1 MMSLTPGGSRTA
13 ETAIGAA
20 LALLGAVVATGWLLR
35 NPALIQL
42 VPGLRPMPLNSALCF
57 VLAGGGLIAMAAR
70 EGRPRLARALAS
82 VLLLIAAA
90 EALQIALGA
99 DFGIDAPGLHRWLW
113 RGGAYPGRMTL
124 FAAIAFVSAG
134 LAMLLATATAEP
146 RRDFLA
152 LLCASGTGAAG
163 ILFLLGYVFGLH
175 LIYASRAFDFVA
187 LETALGLV
195 ALSIALWRNLIRAR
209 RVRFWSRLPADERI
223 TFASAV
229 ILTIVSLAVGV
240 SVFAALQARVVQALS
255 DSLAAGL
262 QHRVSLAQAV
272 IEAGLQRSRMLVGRP
287 APTRALRRLSEHP
300 DDADA
305 ISQLQQSAASL
316 IADGFLAAVYFDSAG
331 REIAAAGQPLTEP
344 QLRVALRGVP
354 GATLEWR
361 ERFVISGRYPVVS
374 AEASLGTALVQV
386 PLPALDALLND
397 SYRLG
402 DTGEAGMCAR
412 LEEQLGCFPQ
422 ARKRNVYFA
431 ALATADGALLPMAR
445 GVAGESGVSLAEDYR
460 GHYVMAAYG
469 PVGAYG
475 LAMVVKA
482 DTAEIYAPIRERL
495 QLVAPILALL
505 VLGGTLLL
513 RAGVRPLALR
523 LARSERVAQ
532 ERNRALDS
540 MMASVADGIMMLDAD
555 GTIRSWNAAAARL
568 FGYSAEDVV
577 GRSISMLVP
586 EELRERQRAAT
597 QRYLATGVSNVI
609 GRVDLNYTGLRKDGS
624 RFEVEFTVTE
634 MGGGAAPQL
643 VAVFRDVT
651 ARKEAEQRLTRLA
664 LHDSLTGLPNRPYFE
679 ERFAETLARCRR
691 SGEPLALMIV
701 DLDNFKPV
709 NDTLG
714 HEVGDQLLVAFTR
727 QLKSAMRES
736 DLLARIGGDEFTV
749 VVEGA
754 KERGDVA
761 VIAEKLLAALRDP
774 LDIAGHAI
782 VVSASIGIALCR
794 ASDDPQALMKRAD
807 QALYEAKRAGRARY
821 HIDA

>member
-1 MMSLTPGGSRTA
+1 
-13 ETAIGAA
+13 
-20 LALLGAVVATGWLLR
+20 
-35 NPALIQL
+35 
-42 VPGLRPMPLNSALCF
+42 
-57 VLAGGGLIAMAAR
+57 
-70 EGRPRLARALAS
+70 
-82 VLLLIAAA
+82 
-90 EALQIALGA
+90 
-99 DFGIDAPGLHRWLW
+99 
-113 RGGAYPGRMTL
+113 
-124 FAAIAFVSAG
+124 
-134 LAMLLATATAEP
+134 
-146 RRDFLA
+146 
-152 LLCASGTGAAG
+152 
-163 ILFLLGYVFGLH
+163 
-175 LIYASRAFDFVA
+175 
-187 LETALGLV
+187 
-195 ALSIALWRNLIRAR
+195 
-209 RVRFWSRLPADERI
+209 
-223 TFASAV
+223 
-229 ILTIVSLAVGV
+229 
-240 SVFAALQARVVQALS
+240 
-255 DSLAAGL
+255 
-262 QHRVSLAQAV
+262 
-272 IEAGLQRSRMLVGRP
+272 
-287 APTRALRRLSEHP
+287 
-300 DDADA
+300 
-305 ISQLQQSAASL
+305 
-316 IADGFLAAVYFDSAG
+316 
-331 REIAAAGQPLTEP
+331 
-344 QLRVALRGVP
+344 
-354 GATLEWR
+354 
-361 ERFVISGRYPVVS
+361 
-374 AEASLGTALVQV
+374 V

-422 ARKRNVYFA
+422 ARNRNVYFT

-469 PVGAYG
+469 PVGSYG
-475 LAMVVKA
+475 LAMIVKA

-513 RAGVRPLALR
+513 RAGVRPLAAR
-523 LARSERVAQ
+523 LERSERAAQ
-532 ERNRALDS
+532 ERRRALES

-568 FGYSAEDVV
+568 FGYSAEEVV

-597 QRYLATGVSNVI
+597 ARFLATGVSNVL
-609 GRVDLNYTGLRKDGS
+609 GRVDVSYPALRKDGS
-624 RFEVEFTVTE
+624 RFELEFTVTE
-634 MGGGAAPQL
+634 MGGGPAPQL
-643 VAVFRDVT
+643 VAVFRDIT

-691 SGEPLALMIV
+691 SGQPLALMIV

-736 DLLARIGGDEFTV
+736 DLLARIGGDEFTL

-754 KERGDVA
+754 KEREDVA
-761 VIAEKLLAALRDP
+761 AIAEKLLAALRDP
-774 LDIAGHAI
+774 LDVAGHAI

-794 ASDDPQALMKRAD
+794 GSDSPSALMKRAD